1 MNGKIGIFLAV
12 FMMVACSERPLEMEV
27 EPSSKPTSI
36 GAHHARTPA
45 SLGRRPKTM
54 AAMEVLSA
62 EHQSLIALS
71 DAEAAW
77 LDRNGYPSEA
87 ELIGIAS
94 ADIKM
99 LEASMRDRRDGKSAA
114 LVGKRRLQDGDLS
127 GAISAFA
134 RGAELGSLYA
144 RQELAL
150 AELMDSTGLPRD
162 ALHETVDQASL
173 TTFVAQMEV
182 AQIMGDHRAKANIAR
197 FAGNFDWSTNSRAVL
212 SQVVEFMR
220 QHASDAAVRGVRA
233 TGPDLRPNEDEWLQL
248 QVDQGARVGVY
259 GRP

>member
-1 MNGKIGIFLAV
+1 MNGKITVLLAAFL
-12 FMMVACSERPLEMEV
+12 MVACGERPLEAEV
-27 EPSSKPTSI
+27 EPSSEPASD
-36 GAHHARTPA
+36 GGRHARTAESPA
-45 SLGRRPKTM
+45 RRPTPV
-54 AAMEVLSA
+54 AASEVLWA

-71 DAEAAW
+71 EAEAIW
-77 LDRNGYPSEA
+77 LDRNGYPTEA
-87 ELIGIAS
+87 ELNGIAS
-94 ADIKM
+94 ADIQA
-99 LEASMRDRRDGKSAA
+99 LEAAMRDRRDGKSAA
-114 LVGKRRLQDGDLS
+114 LVGTRRLQDGDLP

-144 RQELAL
+144 RQELAF

-173 TTFVAQMEV
+173 TMFVAQMEV

-197 FAGNFDWSTNSRAVL
+197 YAGNFDWSTNSRAVL

-220 QHASDAAVRGVRA
+220 QHAADAAVRGVRA

-248 QVDQGARVGVY
+248 QVDQNARVVVH